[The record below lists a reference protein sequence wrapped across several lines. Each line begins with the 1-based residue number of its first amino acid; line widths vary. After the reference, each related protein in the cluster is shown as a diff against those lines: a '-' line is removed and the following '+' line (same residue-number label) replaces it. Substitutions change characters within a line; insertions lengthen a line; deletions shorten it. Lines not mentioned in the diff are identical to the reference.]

1 MEFGLSS
8 ASLNSNT
15 PVVRVAFW
23 DNFKSKKESL
33 ENKNFSMTYVF
44 GEIERNDTIS
54 RRVDYSIDFNQLKV
68 KKLFSNTK
76 FSPVEIDSSLV
87 LSFVN
92 RLPSKIRSQIDSP
105 VKALSTES
113 FTYREE
119 LFHLVLTNNKKY
131 GVLYDN
137 SLKVVGVVL
146 NGKISTS
153 PYDIF

>member
-1 MEFGLSS
+1 
-8 ASLNSNT
+8 
-15 PVVRVAFW
+15 
-23 DNFKSKKESL
+23 
-33 ENKNFSMTYVF
+33 MTYVF